1 MFPEHQQKD
10 DGGNGGG
17 SEIRDGLGIE
27 DCRGFLS
34 DQGQDKDQH
43 YIEAFPEKGEREG
56 CLGPL
61 HGGEAVHQH
70 ILKA

>member
-43 YIEAFPEKGEREG
+43 YIEAFRKRESER
-56 CLGPL
+56 
-61 HGGEAVHQH
+61 AV
-70 ILKA
+70 LVRSMAVRPSTSTY